1 MRMTSGQNFNFASVS
16 PKKGSNAKKQVRQG
30 VNQILGLNGITKQKG
45 ISKKFIETQYMK
57 SSTHKLLSNKISST
71 QITQDQLVAIQNA
84 SQIEK
89 FDKQQINFDEN
100 SSGNN
105 TTGEEEILENESAKK
120 L

>member
-1 MRMTSGQNFNFASVS
+1 
-16 PKKGSNAKKQVRQG
+16 
-30 VNQILGLNGITKQKG
+30 
-45 ISKKFIETQYMK
+45 MK